1 MKLKGAW
8 YGLAYRELK
17 FDTRLNVTTSN
28 VHKSALL
35 SQCTCHIQRIGLL
48 CLSSDLSF
56 FISFM
61 SWLFW
66 STLCNLCILSCLL
79 DYNRFNILFVFAN
92 NGRFCEYWV
101 AIDHARLFKTANFES
116 YFEVI
121 SHIESTNCEASC
133 IGFQVQ

>member
-1 MKLKGAW
+1 MSISPCWYVALCLGYVSQVYIKTKKIKEMKLKGAW
-8 YGLAYRELK
+8 CGLAYRELFK

-66 STLCNLCILSCLL
+66 STLCTLCILSCLL

-101 AIDHARLFKTANFES
+101 AKI
-116 YFEVI
+116 
-121 SHIESTNCEASC
+121 
-133 IGFQVQ
+133 